1 MNQNEKKIKVAE
13 EALQYIESGCVL
25 GVGSGTTV
33 NCFIEQLSK
42 IKSKIDAVVSASE
55 SSSKL
60 LISKNIRVISLKEA
74 GRIPIYIDGADES
87 NSLKQLIKGGGG
99 ALTREK
105 ILAQSSD
112 RFVCMIDDSKFV
124 SKLGSFPLPIEV
136 IDVASSILAL
146 ELIKLGGR
154 PVLRESFITD
164 NGNIILDVHNLKITE
179 PLALEKTLNDIP
191 GIVTNGIFAINHANI
206 LLCANDNEVEVSE
219 PIV

>member
-1 MNQNEKKIKVAE
+1 MKKKMKVAE
-13 EALQYIESGCVL
+13 EALQYIESGCIL

-60 LISKNIRVISLKEA
+60 LMSKNIRVISLKEA

-124 SKLGSFPLPIEV
+124 SKLGNFPLPIEV

-164 NGNIILDVHNLKITE
+164 NGNIILDVHNLNITE
-179 PLALEKTLNDIP
+179 PIKLEKSINNLP
-191 GIVTNGIFAINHANI
+191 GVVTNGLFAIRPADD
-206 LLCANDNEVEVSE
+206 LLISSDKGIEK
-219 PIV
+219 I